1 MDEKITPAQQQYQE
15 IKKKYADALLFFRM
29 GDFYE
34 MFGEDAKVASNVLG
48 LTLTSRDRTSPHPIP
63 MAGVPYHSVNKYI
76 AQLSQK
82 GFKVAICEQLSDP
95 SLPGIVER
103 DVVRVITPGTVVE
116 DEMLDQ
122 KRNNYIVGIA
132 EHADVFGVAMLDIS
146 TGDFS
151 VTECS
156 TVQQLKD
163 ELYKLSPAEIV
174 FPKNAFAQ
182 RDIVDILQETLH
194 AHISWYQMFEDPTE
208 KLISHFHVKTLKGFG
223 IEHMETAIQA
233 AGCLLAYVQ
242 ENEKIPL
249 SHIICITPVFR
260 GDYMHLDESTI
271 RHLELIGNAYDGKKE
286 GSLLGVLDRTETS
299 MGARLLYQ
307 WLLHPLLQ
315 KNKIEDRLDV
325 ISFFLEASS
334 ERLTLRQSLKHVV
347 DIERIIAKM
356 VFRKAW
362 PKDLLSLKE
371 TIGQLPTCQSIIQ
384 QSQATLL
391 QELLV
396 SLQAPALQE
405 VYHIIDAS
413 IDEDA
418 VSGLENGGTIIKKG
432 FNTTIDEL
440 RSLVYEGKDWIVA
453 YQKREQERTGI
464 TNLKVGF
471 NKIFGY
477 FLEVSK
483 GQLSKIPGDFIRKQT
498 LVNAERFITEELK
511 QYEQKVLG
519 AEEKLLQLEREEFLK
534 VQESLYPFIPALK
547 DLASALATIDVLVGF
562 ATLAFDQKYCRPVFA
577 EHKGVLTYTNGR
589 HPVVEKFLSNAFV
602 GNDLH
607 LDKEKYIMLL
617 TGPNMAGKSTY
628 LRQTAL
634 IILMAHIG
642 SFVPASSCVLDIFDR
657 IFTRIGASDVLIKG
671 QSTFLVEMQETAN
684 ILNNATEKSFIILDE
699 VGRGTSTYDGL
710 SLAWSILEYLHHHT
724 KAKVLFATHY
734 HELIQVAESL
744 PGAFNASMAVT
755 ENTDGVVFLR
765 KVVPGGVDKSYGIE
779 VAKISA
785 LPSIVIERAKE
796 VLSLLEAEKEGTQKN
811 TSQLSFL
818 EPHIIE
824 TVKIVRRDSDIEKK
838 IESLNLNDLT
848 PIEALNLLWEMRKD
862 LKKK

>member
-1 MDEKITPAQQQYQE
+1 
-15 IKKKYADALLFFRM
+15 
-29 GDFYE
+29 
-34 MFGEDAKVASNVLG
+34 
-48 LTLTSRDRTSPHPIP
+48 
-63 MAGVPYHSVNKYI
+63 
-76 AQLSQK
+76 
-82 GFKVAICEQLSDP
+82 
-95 SLPGIVER
+95 
-103 DVVRVITPGTVVE
+103 
-116 DEMLDQ
+116 
-122 KRNNYIVGIA
+122 
-132 EHADVFGVAMLDIS
+132 
-146 TGDFS
+146 
-151 VTECS
+151 
-156 TVQQLKD
+156 
-163 ELYKLSPAEIV
+163 
-174 FPKNAFAQ
+174 
-182 RDIVDILQETLH
+182 
-194 AHISWYQMFEDPTE
+194 
-208 KLISHFHVKTLKGFG
+208 
-223 IEHMETAIQA
+223 
-233 AGCLLAYVQ
+233 
-242 ENEKIPL
+242 
-249 SHIICITPVFR
+249 
-260 GDYMHLDESTI
+260 
-271 RHLELIGNAYDGKKE
+271 
-286 GSLLGVLDRTETS
+286 
-299 MGARLLYQ
+299 
-307 WLLHPLLQ
+307 
-315 KNKIEDRLDV
+315 
-325 ISFFLEASS
+325 
-334 ERLTLRQSLKHVV
+334 
-347 DIERIIAKM
+347 
-356 VFRKAW
+356 
-362 PKDLLSLKE
+362 
-371 TIGQLPTCQSIIQ
+371 
-384 QSQATLL
+384 
-391 QELLV
+391 
-396 SLQAPALQE
+396 
-405 VYHIIDAS
+405 
-413 IDEDA
+413 
-418 VSGLENGGTIIKKG
+418 
-432 FNTTIDEL
+432 
-440 RSLVYEGKDWIVA
+440 
-453 YQKREQERTGI
+453 
-464 TNLKVGF
+464 
-471 NKIFGY
+471 
-477 FLEVSK
+477 
-483 GQLSKIPGDFIRKQT
+483 
-498 LVNAERFITEELK
+498 VNAERFITEELK

-547 DLASALATIDVLVGF
+547 DLAFALATIDVLVGF

-589 HPVVEKFLSNAFV
+589 HPVVEKFLSDAFV

-765 KVVPGGVDKSYGIE
+765 KVVPGGIDKSYGIE

-796 VLSLLEAEKEGTQKN
+796 VLSLLEAEKEGTQQN